1 MTKSICSKRSI
12 EVLLLLLLSG
22 MSQAEPIWLLVDEVA
37 NENELSSAVKPTD
50 AITPLAIEITLATL
64 ATLDRDSEVVLSLG
78 RGVELNFV
86 IENVI
91 NYPNGDIGWSAAEES
106 NGYLQ
111 TCSITAGVT
120 DLVAAL
126 MTSDKSYEVVAKRQA
141 HRDSYIGWLYQEV
154 YKTPKPLNEV
164 SIAPPASDRAYSFLT
179 EPGLSVVISTD
190 LVDQYYTIIGQD
202 LVWTFTLSNTLD
214 RVTKAL
220 TLSVG
225 GSYADTASK
234 YYYRSAFNDN
244 SEFFDLPDNCVEKTY
259 PDTDP
264 FRLIDEISC
273 EINPMAAQSSQT
285 LTLKSRMKPGL
296 TLDKLQ
302 SGALS
307 VPLTTLTEID
317 MKTGAFIVESGSYSG
332 YFSGPIPV
340 VDVLTD
346 SDADGLSDY
355 NEGLLGSDPLDASS
369 DASRDVVIDIAV
381 LYTSNFVEQVAINPE
396 TKINSAMTIVNEIF
410 SGSNTGIQFNIVH
423 YEPLDY
429 INNCTADRCE
439 ASQSWNDTQTVLA
452 EYGAKNEK
460 SWRFSEKIRSLKG
473 ADYVLIMDGGA
484 GLDPTAG
491 QAVSGTL
498 NRGYF
503 GFKKHKRTIFVH
515 YENYGYDI
523 DEQTIAH
530 ELGHMLGSSHSR
542 KQNQNV
548 FGLDSGTAGTFPW
561 ATGHA
566 VEDKFVTIMPYPEEF
581 GIASQI
587 SRFSDASRSDCD
599 YIDPINFINVINAPC
614 GIEITDTENGAD
626 VVAAMRIV
634 RYQHEMFSPPRP
646 VLPTRASDGE
656 NYSSTF
662 LASSIKDIEVG
673 FVSNF
678 LNSEKINIEG
688 TIRISSEHAGKIG
701 TTHIILDAGVLGAF
715 QLNDSHAFVPL
726 DLTAPVLV
734 GAIEPRP
741 LKSIEDLLVFD
752 DLVPRL
758 LGIDSLLLNIY
769 FGYSVLGTG
778 LVVYSGAPLT
788 VQIEQP

>member
-12 EVLLLLLLSG
+12 EVLFLLLLSG
-22 MSQAEPIWLLVDEVA
+22 MSQAEPVWLLVDEVA
-37 NENELSSAVKPTD
+37 NESELSSAVKPTD

-64 ATLDRDSEVVLSLG
+64 ATLDRDSEVVLSIG
-78 RGVELNFV
+78 GGVELNFV
-86 IENVI
+86 IVNVI

-111 TCSITAGVT
+111 TFSITAGAN
-120 DLVAAL
+120 DLVASL
-126 MTSDKSYEVVAKRQA
+126 MTGDKSYEVVAKRQA

-164 SIAPPASDRAYSFLT
+164 SIAPPASDRVYSFLT
-179 EPGLSVVISTD
+179 EPGLSVVMSAD
-190 LVDQYYTIIGQD
+190 LVDRYYTIIGQG
-202 LVWTFTLSNTLD
+202 LVWTFTLNNTID

-225 GSYADTASK
+225 GSYADTASE

-259 PDTDP
+259 LDTDP
-264 FRLIDEISC
+264 FRKIDEISC
-273 EINPMAAQSSQT
+273 EIDPMAAQSSQT

-296 TLDKLQ
+296 TLDKLL

-307 VPLTTLTEID
+307 VPFTSLTEKETYIA
-317 MKTGAFIVESGSYSG
+317 GYGSYSG

-439 ASQSWNDTQTVLA
+439 AGQSWNDTQTVLA
-452 EYGAKNEK
+452 EYGAQNEK
-460 SWRFSEKIRSLKG
+460 NWRFSEKIRSLKG
-473 ADYVLIMDGGA
+473 ADYVLIMDGDG

-491 QAVSGTL
+491 QAVSGTH

-503 GFKKHKRTIFVH
+503 GFKKHRRTVFVH
-515 YENYGYDI
+515 YTNYGYDT

-542 KQNQNV
+542 KQSQDV

-566 VEDKFVTIMPYPEEF
+566 VEDKFVTIMPYREEF

-599 YIDPINFINVINAPC
+599 YSDPINFINVVNVPC

-626 VVAAMRIV
+626 VVAAMKIV

-646 VLPTRASDGE
+646 ALPTRASDGK
-656 NYSSTF
+656 NYSSKF
-662 LASSIKDIEVG
+662 LASAIKDIEVG

-678 LNSEKINIEG
+678 LSSEKINIEG

-701 TTHIILDAGVLGAF
+701 TTHIILDAGALGAF
-715 QLNDSHAFVPL
+715 QLNDSNVFVPFNM
-726 DLTAPVLV
+726 ASPVLV

-741 LKSIEDLLVFD
+741 LKSIENLLVFD
-752 DLVPRL
+752 DLVPEAM
-758 LGIDSLLLNIY
+758 GIDSLLLNIY
-769 FGYSVLGTG
+769 FGYSLFNTE

>member
-12 EVLLLLLLSG
+12 EVLFLLLLSG
-22 MSQAEPIWLLVDEVA
+22 MSQAEPVWLLVDEVA
-37 NENELSSAVKPTD
+37 NESELSSAVKPTD

-64 ATLDRDSEVVLSLG
+64 ATLDRDSEVVLSIG
-78 RGVELNFV
+78 GGVELNFV
-86 IENVI
+86 IVNVI

-111 TCSITAGVT
+111 TFSITAGAN
-120 DLVAAL
+120 DLVASL
-126 MTSDKSYEVVAKRQA
+126 MTGDKSYEVVAKRQA

-164 SIAPPASDRAYSFLT
+164 SIAPPASDRVYSFLT
-179 EPGLSVVISTD
+179 EPGLSVVMSAD
-190 LVDQYYTIIGQD
+190 LVDRYYTIIGQG
-202 LVWTFTLSNTLD
+202 LVWTFTLNNTID

-225 GSYADTASK
+225 GSYADTASE

-259 PDTDP
+259 LDTDP
-264 FRLIDEISC
+264 FRKIDEISC
-273 EINPMAAQSSQT
+273 EIDPMAAQSSQT

-296 TLDKLQ
+296 TLDKLL

-307 VPLTTLTEID
+307 VPFTSLTEKETYIA
-317 MKTGAFIVESGSYSG
+317 GYGSYSG

-439 ASQSWNDTQTVLA
+439 AGQSWNDTQTVLA
-452 EYGAKNEK
+452 EYGAQNEK
-460 SWRFSEKIRSLKG
+460 NWRFSEKIRSLKG
-473 ADYVLIMDGGA
+473 ADYVLIMDGDG

-491 QAVSGTL
+491 QAVSGTH

-503 GFKKHKRTIFVH
+503 GFKKHRRTVFVH
-515 YENYGYDI
+515 YTNYGYDI
-523 DEQTIAH
+523 NEQTIAH

-542 KQNQNV
+542 KQSQDV

-566 VEDKFVTIMPYPEEF
+566 VEDKFVTIMPYREEF

-599 YIDPINFINVINAPC
+599 YSDPINFINVVNVPC

-626 VVAAMRIV
+626 VVAAMKIV

-646 VLPTRASDGE
+646 ALPTRASDGK
-656 NYSSTF
+656 NYSSKF
-662 LASSIKDIEVG
+662 LASAIKDIEVG

-678 LNSEKINIEG
+678 LSSEKINIEG

-701 TTHIILDAGVLGAF
+701 TTHIILDAGALGAF
-715 QLNDSHAFVPL
+715 QLNDSNVFVPFNM
-726 DLTAPVLV
+726 ASPVLV

-741 LKSIEDLLVFD
+741 LKSIENLLVFD
-752 DLVPRL
+752 DLVPEAM
-758 LGIDSLLLNIY
+758 GIDSLLLNIY
-769 FGYSVLGTG
+769 FGYSLFNTE